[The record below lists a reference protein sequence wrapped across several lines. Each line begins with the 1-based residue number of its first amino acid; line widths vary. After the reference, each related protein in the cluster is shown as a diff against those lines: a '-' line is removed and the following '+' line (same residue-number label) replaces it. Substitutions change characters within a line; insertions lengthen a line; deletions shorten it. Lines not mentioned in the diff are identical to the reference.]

1 MYEPEIASYIHQV
14 DLLYHEATYLDELK
28 DKAHERMHA
37 TAKEAAQIAQM
48 AEVKKLIIGHYSSRY
63 KVLTPLLDE
72 AKLVFENTHL
82 AIEGETHA
90 ID

>member
-1 MYEPEIASYIHQV
+1 
-14 DLLYHEATYLDELK
+14 
-28 DKAHERMHA
+28 MHA